1 MREEGSE
8 GKLHGR
14 LGGKFRQES
23 GKKMKNLQHT
33 AGVERRARKRGV
45 LSFVNNGKLNELL
58 TNIPL

>member
-1 MREEGSE
+1 
-8 GKLHGR
+8 LHGR